1 MSWEVL
7 TMRSATSFFNG
18 AIARSDLRRYWPV
31 LFLYVGLWLIF
42 LPIPVWNRAA
52 ERNPAL
58 VNLTE
63 LCADT
68 YATAVVLALIFGGM
82 MAMASFS
89 YLMTPRSVGAMHAL
103 PQRRGT
109 LFWTHFLT
117 GWAMLA
123 AGNLLVLA
131 VTALAALLGGLALTP
146 ALLTWFVVATLL
158 DLIFLALGTLCAMV
172 TGWLLAVPVLYAA
185 VNCLAVALTWLGQ
198 QLAEL
203 LLDGFTM
210 PDAQPVITRW
220 LTPVYQLICDL
231 GQSGP
236 SYSPFLTG
244 KLPDDRIQ
252 NADCASGLAP
262 QGWRTLL
269 IFTAVAL
276 VLTVLSRLL
285 YGRRKSELSGD
296 AAAFPWMR
304 PVFRLGV
311 GLVGGLPLGML
322 LYVLVSVGRSGD
334 FSPARLCVCM
344 AVMGIV
350 CYLAAAMLVGK
361 TLRVLPKRLP
371 GAAVTALVLV
381 LLCVA
386 LRADVFGYADR
397 TPQAED
403 VARARVYCLD
413 TSFTLEDPRSLET
426 LVKAQAELAEN
437 RAADVNCRM
446 TFVVHYVLK
455 DGTSMARCY
464 RLAMTE
470 PVKAALEQ
478 VARLGEVGN
487 LVLLIPVLAQQ
498 LHGVEVHIRLQVP
511 VRQAQALPPVI
522 QRRPLL
528 QLQPVAG
535 DVPGGQHQGVGQ
547 GVFPLLQGLVRQTV
561 DQVQADVV
569 QPGLAAGGHGVLH
582 LLPGVNPAQPPQGLV
597 IRGLHPQGD
606 AVEAR
611 PAQGP
616 QSPPVPGAVGV
627 GLQGDL
633 RPVPDPALLLHGF
646 QQGNKPLVAQIAG
659 GAAAEIDGVHPVVL
673 HLGGH
678 LGDVPGQGRGI
689 GVHLLLAMGQGV
701 KIAIGALGLA
711 EGNVQIQ
718 AQGAVAVDHRLFHI
732 SSPWAAGWSP
742 RQTDS

>member
-1 MSWEVL
+1 
-7 TMRSATSFFNG
+7 MRSAKSFFNG

-31 LFLYVGLWLIF
+31 LFLYVGLWLLF

-68 YATAVVLALIFGGM
+68 YATAVVLALIFGGI
-82 MAMASFS
+82 MATAVFS
-89 YLMTPRSVGAMHAL
+89 YLMQTRSVGAMHAL

-131 VTALAALLGGLALTP
+131 VTALTALLGGLALTP

-210 PDAQPVITRW
+210 PDVQPVITRW

-236 SYSPFLTG
+236 KYSPFLTG
-244 KLPDDRIQ
+244 KLPENYIQ
-252 NADCASGLAP
+252 NADCASGLTP

-276 VLTVLSRLL
+276 VL
-285 YGRRKSELSGD
+285 
-296 AAAFPWMR
+296 
-304 PVFRLGV
+304 
-311 GLVGGLPLGML
+311 
-322 LYVLVSVGRSGD
+322 
-334 FSPARLCVCM
+334 
-344 AVMGIV
+344 
-350 CYLAAAMLVGK
+350 
-361 TLRVLPKRLP
+361 
-371 GAAVTALVLV
+371 V
-381 LLCVA
+381 LLCVV

-437 RAADVNCRM
+437 RAADANYRM
-446 TFVVHYVLK
+446 TFEVHYVLK

-478 VARLGEVGN
+478 VARLEEVQTYVMFNGN
-487 LVLLIPVLAQQ
+487 
-498 LHGVEVHIRLQVP
+498 VP
-511 VRQAQALPPVI
+511 PSGWQPTGGDLWLKNTIETRELTAEEAQALYDAAWRDIRAENVLPVD
-522 QRRPLL
+522 
-528 QLQPVAG
+528 G
-535 DVPGGQHQGVGQ
+535 DYAWLGVEITL
-547 GVFPLLQGLVRQTV
+547 FR
-561 DQVQADVV
+561 D
-569 QPGLAAGGHGVLH
+569 
-582 LLPGVNPAQPPQGLV
+582 
-597 IRGLHPQGD
+597 GD
-606 AVEAR
+606 RYTISSTKSSYKELT
-611 PAQGP
+611 Q
-616 QSPPVPGAVGV
+616 
-627 GLQGDL
+627 
-633 RPVPDPALLLHGF
+633 ALLDLGI
-646 QQGNKPLVAQIAG
+646 P
-659 GAAAEIDGVHPVVL
+659 AEDIGEINID
-673 HLGGH
+673 
-678 LGDVPGQGRGI
+678 
-689 GVHLLLAMGQGV
+689 
-701 KIAIGALGLA
+701 
-711 EGNVQIQ
+711 
-718 AQGAVAVDHRLFHI
+718 
-732 SSPWAAGWSP
+732 
-742 RQTDS
+742 

>member
-7 TMRSATSFFNG
+7 TMRSATSFFNP
-18 AIARSDLRRYWPV
+18 ALARSDLRRYWPA
-31 LFLYVGLWLIF
+31 LFLYVGLWIIF

-68 YATAVVLALIFGGM
+68 YAAAVVLALIFGGI
-82 MAMASFS
+82 MATAVFS
-89 YLMTPRSVGAMHAL
+89 YLMQTRSVGAMHAL

-311 GLVGGLPLGML
+311 GLVGGLPLGL
-322 LYVLVSVGRSGD
+322 ALYGLVLAGLSFSV
-334 FSPARLCVCM
+334 PRLCVCM
-344 AVMGIV
+344 ALMGAL
-350 CYLAAAMLVGK
+350 CYLGASMLVGK
-361 TLRVLPKRLP
+361 TLRVLPKRLT

-381 LLCVA
+381 LLCVV
-386 LRADVFGYADR
+386 LRADVFGYR
-397 TPQAED
+397 TRVPQAEK
-403 VARARVYCLD
+403 VSSVQVIYLD
-413 TSFTLEDPRSLET
+413 STFTLTEPESIQAMVDAQTT
-426 LVKAQAELAEN
+426 LARNVIVGRKIDMGDQTI
-437 RAADVNCRM
+437 RV
-446 TFVVHYVLK
+446 TYTLK
-455 DGTSMARCY
+455 NGSSMAR
-464 RLAMTE
+464 RFVVNISGE
-470 PVKAALEQ
+470 VQAALSRVVGLEEVQ
-478 VARLGEVGN
+478 SNVLFNKRNVPESWKPRGGTLWVNAIGEERELTAEEAQTLYDAAWRDIHAGN
-487 LVLLIPVLAQQ
+487 VLLAKGL
-498 LHGVEVHIRLQVP
+498 
-511 VRQAQALPPVI
+511 
-522 QRRPLL
+522 
-528 QLQPVAG
+528 
-535 DVPGGQHQGVGQ
+535 DVNWTMLEIS
-547 GVFPLLQGLVRQTV
+547 F
-561 DQVQADVV
+561 
-569 QPGLAAGGHGVLH
+569 
-582 LLPGVNPAQPPQGLV
+582 
-597 IRGLHPQGD
+597 QGD
-606 AVEAR
+606 RDAY
-611 PAQGP
+611 
-616 QSPPVPGAVGV
+616 S
-627 GLQGDL
+627 
-633 RPVPDPALLLHGF
+633 
-646 QQGNKPLVAQIAG
+646 
-659 GAAAEIDGVHPVVL
+659 
-673 HLGGH
+673 
-678 LGDVPGQGRGI
+678 
-689 GVHLLLAMGQGV
+689 
-701 KIAIGALGLA
+701 
-711 EGNVQIQ
+711 
-718 AQGAVAVDHRLFHI
+718 I
-732 SSPWAAGWSP
+732 SSPRTSCTELMQALRDLGLS
-742 RQTDS
+742 DSDMTGSMD

>member
-1 MSWEVL
+1 
-7 TMRSATSFFNG
+7 MRSAKSFFNG

-31 LFLYVGLWLIF
+31 LFLYAGLWLLF

-68 YATAVVLALIFGGM
+68 YAAAVVLALIFGGI
-82 MAMASFS
+82 MATAVFS
-89 YLMTPRSVGAMHAL
+89 YLMQTRSVGAMHAL

-158 DLIFLALGTLCAMV
+158 DLIFLVLGTLCAMV

-198 QLAEL
+198 QLASL
-203 LLDGFTM
+203 LLIGYAT
-210 PDAQPVITRW
+210 PDATPRLTVW
-220 LTPVYQLICDL
+220 LTPVYRLSQEL
-231 GQSGP
+231 GQIRQKGCTT
-236 SYSPFLTG
+236 SYSANIDYP
-244 KLPDDRIQ
+244 
-252 NADCASGLAP
+252 SGLTP
-262 QGWRTLL
+262 EGWRAVLVYA
-269 IFTAVAL
+269 AVAL

-296 AAAFPWMR
+296 AAAFSWMR

-334 FSPARLCVCM
+334 FSLARLCVCM

-386 LRADVFGYADR
+386 LRADVFGYTVR

-413 TSFTLEDPRSLET
+413 TSFTLEDPQSLET

-446 TFVVHYVLK
+446 TFEVHYVLK

-478 VARLGEVGN
+478 VARLEEVQTDVMFNGNVPPSGWQPTGGGLWLNAAGESRE
-487 LVLLIPVLAQQ
+487 LTA
-498 LHGVEVHIRLQVP
+498 EE
-511 VRQAQALPPVI
+511 AQALYDAAW
-522 QRRPLL
+522 R
-528 QLQPVAG
+528 
-535 DVPGGQHQGVGQ
+535 D
-547 GVFPLLQGLVRQTV
+547 
-561 DQVQADVV
+561 VQAKNVLPVD
-569 QPGLAAGGHGVLH
+569 GDYAWLGVEIYLF
-582 LLPGVNPAQPPQGLV
+582 
-597 IRGLHPQGD
+597 RDGD
-606 AVEAR
+606 SRTISATKSSYKELT
-611 PAQGP
+611 Q
-616 QSPPVPGAVGV
+616 
-627 GLQGDL
+627 
-633 RPVPDPALLLHGF
+633 ALLDLGI
-646 QQGNKPLVAQIAG
+646 P
-659 GAAAEIDGVHPVVL
+659 AEDIGEINID
-673 HLGGH
+673 
-678 LGDVPGQGRGI
+678 
-689 GVHLLLAMGQGV
+689 
-701 KIAIGALGLA
+701 
-711 EGNVQIQ
+711 
-718 AQGAVAVDHRLFHI
+718 
-732 SSPWAAGWSP
+732 
-742 RQTDS
+742 

>member
-7 TMRSATSFFNG
+7 TMRSATSFFNP
-18 AIARSDLRRYWPV
+18 ALARSDLRRYWPA
-31 LFLYVGLWLIF
+31 LFLYVGLWIIF

-52 ERNPAL
+52 ERNPTL

-68 YATAVVLALIFGGM
+68 YAAAVVLALIFGGI
-82 MAMASFS
+82 MATAVFS
-89 YLMTPRSVGAMHAL
+89 YLMQTRSVGAMHAL

-311 GLVGGLPLGML
+311 GLVGGLPLGMA
-322 LYVLVSVGRSGD
+322 LYGLVLAGLSFSV
-334 FSPARLCVCM
+334 PRLCVCM
-344 AVMGIV
+344 ALMGAL
-350 CYLAAAMLVGK
+350 CYLGASMLVGK
-361 TLRVLPKRLP
+361 TLRVLPKRLT

-381 LLCVA
+381 LLCVV
-386 LRADVFGYADR
+386 LRADVFGYR
-397 TPQAED
+397 TRVPQAEKVYSVRVISSD
-403 VARARVYCLD
+403 VDVKLTDPASIRAVA
-413 TSFTLEDPRSLET
+413 EAQPV
-426 LVKAQAELAEN
+426 LVKHQVASGN
-437 RAADVNCRM
+437 GGRM
-446 TFVVHYVLK
+446 FRVQYNLK
-455 DGTSMARCY
+455 NGSAMARCFW
-464 RLAMTE
+464 LDTTPEAQAAMAR
-470 PVKAALEQ
+470 VVGLEEYQ
-478 VARLGEVGN
+478 ISVMFNGSSPPTDWKPRTGSLYIIGQEERELTAE
-487 LVLLIPVLAQQ
+487 
-498 LHGVEVHIRLQVP
+498 E
-511 VRQAQALPPVI
+511 AQALYDAAWRDI
-522 QRRPLL
+522 R
-528 QLQPVAG
+528 AG
-535 DVPGGQHQGVGQ
+535 NALPADGDYAFLSFEIYLSDGK
-547 GVFPLLQGLVRQTV
+547 
-561 DQVQADVV
+561 VQYY
-569 QPGLAAGGHGVLH
+569 
-582 LLPGVNPAQPPQGLV
+582 
-597 IRGLHPQGD
+597 I
-606 AVEAR
+606 
-611 PAQGP
+611 
-616 QSPPVPGAVGV
+616 GATKSTYRE
-627 GLQGDL
+627 LTQ
-633 RPVPDPALLLHGF
+633 ALLDLGVPESDL
-646 QQGNKPLVAQIAG
+646 G
-659 GAAAEIDGVHPVVL
+659 EILID
-673 HLGGH
+673 
-678 LGDVPGQGRGI
+678 
-689 GVHLLLAMGQGV
+689 
-701 KIAIGALGLA
+701 
-711 EGNVQIQ
+711 
-718 AQGAVAVDHRLFHI
+718 
-732 SSPWAAGWSP
+732 
-742 RQTDS
+742 